1 MKKKYKCLVLDHDD
15 TVVDSSASIHYPSFV
30 EYLKIA
36 RPHLADKYT
45 LEEYF
50 EKNFHP
56 GILELFTDEIGL
68 SAEELKDEEV
78 FWREYVKNH
87 IPNAYPGIGKIIADF
102 KAGGGIVVVDSH
114 SLTDNIIRDYKA
126 NNLPAPDHIYGWD
139 IPKEMRKPMSGT
151 LFDLMERFNLS
162 ADEILVVDDLKP
174 GYDMAK
180 GAGVD
185 IAAAGWAHNVKGI
198 AEFMEANCEYFCRS
212 VDELRDILFDYI

>member
-1 MKKKYKCLVLDHDD
+1 MKYKCLVLDHDD

-68 SAEELKDEEV
+68 SDEELKEEEA

-87 IPNAYPGIGKIIADF
+87 IPNAYPGMAEIIADF
-102 KAGGGIVVVDSH
+102 KTCGGIVAVDSH

-126 NNLPAPDHIYGWD
+126 NGLPEPDVIYGWD
-139 IPKEMRKPMSGT
+139 IPKEMRKPAPGT
-151 LFDLMERFNLS
+151 LFDLMKKYDLKPE
-162 ADEILVVDDLKP
+162 EILVVDDLKP
-174 GYDMAK
+174 GYDMARA
-180 GAGVD
+180 AGVD
-185 IAAAGWAHNVKGI
+185 IAAAGWAHNVPEI
-198 AEFMEANCEYFCRS
+198 AGFMRENCEYFCES
-212 VDELRDILFDYI
+212 VEEIRKILFN

>member
-1 MKKKYKCLVLDHDD
+1 MIKKYKCLVLDHDD

-56 GILELFTDEIGL
+56 GILELFTEEIGL
-68 SAEELKDEEV
+68 DEKELAEEEA

-87 IPNAYPGIGKIIADF
+87 IPNAYPGMREIIAEF
-102 KAGGGIVVVDSH
+102 KANGGIVAVDSH
-114 SLTDNIIRDYKA
+114 SVSENIIRDYKA
-126 NNLPAPDHIYGWD
+126 NNLPEADIIYGWD
-139 IPKEMRKPMSGT
+139 IPKEMRKPAPGT
-151 LFDLMERFNLS
+151 LFDLMEKYDLKPE
-162 ADEILVVDDLKP
+162 DILVVDDLKP

-180 GAGVD
+180 AAGVD
-185 IAAAGWAHNVKGI
+185 IAAAGWAHNVPEI
-198 AEFMEANCEYFCRS
+198 ADFMKENCEYFCQS
-212 VDELRDILFDYI
+212 VEDLRKILF

>member
-1 MKKKYKCLVLDHDD
+1 MTKKYKCLVLDHDD

-56 GILELFTDEIGL
+56 GILELFTIEIGL
-68 SAEELKDEEV
+68 NDEELKEEEA

-87 IPNAYPGIGKIIADF
+87 IPHAYPGMKELIAEF
-102 KAGGGIVVVDSH
+102 KAAGGIVVVDSH
-114 SLTDNIIRDYKA
+114 SLTENIIRDYKA
-126 NNLPAPDHIYGWD
+126 NDLPEPDHIYGWD
-139 IPKEMRKPMSGT
+139 IPKEMRKPAPGT
-151 LFDLMERFNLS
+151 LIDLMERFSLRP
-162 ADEILVVDDLKP
+162 DEILVVDDLKP

-180 GAGVD
+180 AAGVD
-185 IAAAGWAHNVKGI
+185 IAAAAWAHNVPEI
-198 AEFMEANCEYFCRS
+198 AEFMKGNCEYFCKNI
-212 VDELRDILFDYI
+212 DELREILF

>member
-1 MKKKYKCLVLDHDD
+1 MIKKYKCLVLDHDD

-56 GILELFTDEIGL
+56 GILELFTEEIGL
-68 SAEELKDEEV
+68 NEDELAEEEA

-87 IPNAYPGIGKIIADF
+87 IPNAYPGMAEIIADF

-114 SLTDNIIRDYKA
+114 SVTENIVRDYKA
-126 NNLPAPDHIYGWD
+126 NDLPMPDHIYGLD
-139 IPKEMRKPMSGT
+139 IPKEMRKPAPGMI
-151 LFDLMERFNLS
+151 LDLMERFDLKPE
-162 ADEILVVDDLKP
+162 DILVVDDLKP

-180 GAGVD
+180 AAGVD
-185 IAAAGWAHNVKGI
+185 IAAAAWAHNVPEI
-198 AEFMEANCEYFCRS
+198 AGFMRENCEYFCRS
-212 VDELRDILFDYI
+212 IEDLRKILF

>member
-36 RPHLADKYT
+36 RPSLADKYT

-56 GILELFTDEIGL
+56 GILELFTEEIGL
-68 SAEELKDEEV
+68 NEQELAEEEA

-87 IPNAYPGIGKIIADF
+87 IPNAYPGIAEIIADF
-102 KAGGGIVVVDSH
+102 KADGGIVAVDSH

-126 NNLPAPDHIYGWD
+126 NGLPTPDIIYGWD
-139 IPKEMRKPMSGT
+139 IPKEMRKPAPGT
-151 LFDLMERFNLS
+151 LFDLMEKFSLS
-162 ADEILVVDDLKP
+162 KDEILVVDDLKP

-180 GAGVD
+180 AAGVD
-185 IAAAGWAHNVKGI
+185 IAAAAWAHNVPEI
-198 AEFMEANCEYFCRS
+198 ASFMRENCEYLC
-212 VDELRDILFDYI
+212 VTPEDLRKILFD

>member
-56 GILELFTDEIGL
+56 GILELFTEEIGL
-68 SAEELKDEEV
+68 SEEELKEEEL

-87 IPNAYPGIGKIIADF
+87 IPNAYPGMSEIIADF
-102 KAGGGIVVVDSH
+102 KAQGGIVVVDSH
-114 SLTDNIIRDYKA
+114 SVTENIVRDYKH
-126 NNLPAPDHIYGWD
+126 NNLPTPDYIYGWD
-139 IPKEMRKPMSGT
+139 IPKEMRKPMPGT
-151 LFDLMERFNLS
+151 IFDIMERFSLEKE
-162 ADEILVVDDLKP
+162 DILVVDDLKP
-174 GYDMAK
+174 GYDMARA
-180 GAGVD
+180 AGVD
-185 IAAAGWAHNVKGI
+185 IAGAGWAYNVPSI
-198 AEFMEANCEYFCRS
+198 SEFMQKNCDYFCRS
-212 VDELRDILFDYI
+212 VNDLKKILF

>member
-1 MKKKYKCLVLDHDD
+1 MNKKYKCLVLDHDD

-68 SAEELKDEEV
+68 NEKELAEEEA

-87 IPNAYPGIGKIIADF
+87 IPNAYPGIAEIIADF
-102 KAGGGIVVVDSH
+102 KSGGGIVAVDSH

-126 NNLPAPDHIYGWD
+126 NGLPDPDVIYGWD
-139 IPKEMRKPMSGT
+139 IPKEMRKPAPGT
-151 LFDLMERFNLS
+151 LFDLMEKYGLS
-162 ADEILVVDDLKP
+162 PEEILVVDDLKP

-180 GAGVD
+180 AAGVD
-185 IAAAGWAHNVKGI
+185 IAAAAWAHNVPEI
-198 AEFMEANCEYFCRS
+198 AEFMKQNCEYFCVS
-212 VDELRDILFDYI
+212 VSDLREILFG

>member
-1 MKKKYKCLVLDHDD
+1 MKYKCLVLDHDD

-50 EKNFHP
+50 EKNFYP
-56 GILELFTDEIGL
+56 GILELFTEEIGL
-68 SAEELKDEEV
+68 SDEELKDEEE

-87 IPNAYPGIGKIIADF
+87 IPNAYPGMKEIIAEF
-102 KAGGGIVVVDSH
+102 KAKGGIIAVDSH

-126 NNLPAPDHIYGWD
+126 NGLPEPDIIYGWD
-139 IPKEMRKPMSGT
+139 IPKEMRKPSPGT
-151 LFDLMERFNLS
+151 LLDLMNKYDLKPE
-162 ADEILVVDDLKP
+162 EILVVDDLKP

-180 GAGVD
+180 AAGVD
-185 IAAAGWAHNVKGI
+185 IAAAAWGHHVQGI
-198 AEFMEANCEYFCRS
+198 VDFMKANCEYFCTD
-212 VDELRDILFDYI
+212 VEELKKILF

>member
-45 LEEYF
+45 LDEYF
-50 EKNFHP
+50 EKNFAP

-68 SAEELKDEEV
+68 SEEELKDEEL
-78 FWREYVKNH
+78 FWRDYVKNH
-87 IPNAYPGIGKIIADF
+87 IPNAYEGMAEIIADF
-102 KAGGGIVVVDSH
+102 KAQGGIVAVDSH
-114 SLTDNIIRDYKA
+114 SVTENIVRDYKA
-126 NNLPAPDHIYGWD
+126 NNLPDPDIIYGWD
-139 IPKEMRKPMSGT
+139 IPKEMRKPAPGT
-151 LFDLMERFNLS
+151 LFDLMEKYNLNPE
-162 ADEILVVDDLKP
+162 EILVVDDLKP

-180 GAGVD
+180 AAGVD

-198 AEFMEANCEYFCRS
+198 AEFMKENCEYFCRS
-212 VDELRDILFDYI
+212 VEELRSILFD

>member
-1 MKKKYKCLVLDHDD
+1 MTKKYKCLVLDHDD

-50 EKNFHP
+50 EKNFEP

-68 SAEELKDEEV
+68 SDEELKDEET

-87 IPNAYPGIGKIIADF
+87 IPNAYEGMKEIIADF

-126 NNLPAPDHIYGWD
+126 NGLPEPDRIYGWD
-139 IPKEMRKPMSGT
+139 IPKEMRKPSPGT
-151 LFDLMERFNLS
+151 LLDLMERYDLRPE
-162 ADEILVVDDLKP
+162 DILVVDDLKP
-174 GYDMAK
+174 GYDMARA
-180 GAGVD
+180 AGVD
-185 IAAAGWAHNVKGI
+185 IAAAGWAHNVRGI
-198 AEFMEANCEYFCRS
+198 ADFMKENCEYFCKS
-212 VDELRDILFDYI
+212 PEDLRKILF

>member
-1 MKKKYKCLVLDHDD
+1 MIKKYKCLVLDHDD

-56 GILELFTDEIGL
+56 GILELFTVEIGL
-68 SAEELKDEEV
+68 SEEELAEEEQ

-87 IPNAYPGIGKIIADF
+87 IPNAYPGMKEIIAEF
-102 KAGGGIVVVDSH
+102 KAGGGIVAVDSH
-114 SLTDNIIRDYKA
+114 SVSENIIRDYKA
-126 NNLPAPDHIYGWD
+126 NDLPDPDIIYGWD
-139 IPKEMRKPMSGT
+139 IPKEMRKPAPGT
-151 LFDLMERFNLS
+151 LLDLMEKYNLKP
-162 ADEILVVDDLKP
+162 DEILVVDDLKP

-180 GAGVD
+180 AAGVD
-185 IAAAGWAHNVKGI
+185 IAAAGWAHNVKEI
-198 AEFMEANCEYFCRS
+198 ADFMKANCEYFCK
-212 VDELRDILFDYI
+212 DIDDLRKILF

>member
-1 MKKKYKCLVLDHDD
+1 MLKYKCLVLDHDD

-68 SAEELKDEEV
+68 SPDELKDEER
-78 FWREYVKNH
+78 FWSEYVKNH
-87 IPNAYPGIGKIIADF
+87 IPHAYPEMRKIMQEFKAQGGIIA
-102 KAGGGIVVVDSH
+102 VDSH
-114 SLTDNIIRDYKA
+114 SLTENIIRDYKA
-126 NNLPAPDHIYGWD
+126 NDLPAPDIIYGWD
-139 IPKEMRKPMSGT
+139 IPKNMRKPAPDT
-151 LFDLMERFNLS
+151 VLDLMAKFALS
-162 ADEILVVDDLKP
+162 PKEILVVDDLKP

-180 GAGVD
+180 SAGVD
-185 IAAAGWAHNVKGI
+185 IAAAAWAHDVKGI
-198 AEFMEANCEYFCRS
+198 RDFMQANCEYFCKS
-212 VDELRDILFDYI
+212 PEELRKIIFE